1 MVDLSFGSGHSGCLS
16 FGQFALKP
24 ANTLEHWKMRKDG
37 NSFGVFFCYQKERK
51 GGNRMRKIKETLLV
65 KMEKSS
71 AK

>member
-1 MVDLSFGSGHSGCLS
+1 
-16 FGQFALKP
+16 
-24 ANTLEHWKMRKDG
+24 MRKDG